1 MRRTSEEGPQS
12 RMTVQDIQ
20 GLDDANFVM
29 DIGSIDGLASDLATP
44 SKPGCT
50 ASPLA
55 SPVVQVGSS

>member
-1 MRRTSEEGPQS
+1 
-12 RMTVQDIQ
+12 MTVQDIQ